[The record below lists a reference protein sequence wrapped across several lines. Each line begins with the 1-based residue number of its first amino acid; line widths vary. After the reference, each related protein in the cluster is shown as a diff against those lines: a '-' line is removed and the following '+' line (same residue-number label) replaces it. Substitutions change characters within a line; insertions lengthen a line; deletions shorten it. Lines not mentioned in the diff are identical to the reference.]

1 MSKYFKVLIVTA
13 IVFFAMSGEVYAD
26 IENYFELNVYEAGV
40 KHNDVK
46 ILQRALMIDGVYTEE
61 NGEVT
66 NYFGKDTEAA
76 VKAFQEKYNL
86 HADGVAGK
94 NTLKMMDSLNLF
106 PVLSE
111 THYKLGMEGED
122 IKFIQRAL
130 KEEGLLA
137 IEEFT
142 DYYGAVTQKSV
153 VKFQEKYGLVSDG
166 ILGSESIIKLS
177 DLGYVLSDERA
188 KSVEAITG
196 VLGNLSLNMYKKGI
210 SHSDVITLQKAL
222 EKEGVFNYDEYT
234 AFYGDVTEE
243 SVMSFQEK
251 YNIEPDGVVGPG
263 TIDKLKELGYVSVNV
278 VVSRSNGEKRFGEY
292 IRWEDMQELITKGKS
307 VFTIE
312 DFYTGQTFNVIAA
325 YGGVHADIETL
336 TAADSQIVK
345 QLWGGDYTWVR
356 RPVLVHFQGR
366 VFAASM
372 NGMPHAGLE
381 NKPEG
386 EYIYDRSAGFGYGY
400 NFDSIKGNKIDGHFC
415 LHFRDSKL
423 HSNRQVDSK
432 HQVAVR
438 IAAGM
443 E

>member
-222 EKEGVFNYDEYT
+222 EKKVYLIMMNTQHFM
-234 AFYGDVTEE
+234 
-243 SVMSFQEK
+243 VMLQK
-251 YNIEPDGVVGPG
+251 
-263 TIDKLKELGYVSVNV
+263 K
-278 VVSRSNGEKRFGEY
+278 
-292 IRWEDMQELITKGKS
+292 
-307 VFTIE
+307 
-312 DFYTGQTFNVIAA
+312 
-325 YGGVHADIETL
+325 
-336 TAADSQIVK
+336 
-345 QLWGGDYTWVR
+345 
-356 RPVLVHFQGR
+356 VL
-366 VFAASM
+366 
-372 NGMPHAGLE
+372 
-381 NKPEG
+381 
-386 EYIYDRSAGFGYGY
+386 
-400 NFDSIKGNKIDGHFC
+400 
-415 LHFRDSKL
+415 
-423 HSNRQVDSK
+423 
-432 HQVAVR
+432 
-438 IAAGM
+438 
-443 E
+443 